1 MIADLCRIY
10 HYSLESV
17 ISMPMKQASFLW
29 GRGILAER
37 MQAYRIAGAMNG
49 VDIDK
54 EQAKA
59 KEQKRVFKTGKPSAE
74 GQAIIDRMLKEVSS
88 HD

>member
-1 MIADLCRIY
+1 
-10 HYSLESV
+10 
-17 ISMPMKQASFLW
+17 
-29 GRGILAER
+29 
-37 MQAYRIAGAMNG
+37 MNG

-59 KEQKRVFKTGKPSAE
+59 KEQKRVIKTGKPSAE
-74 GQAIIDRMLKEVSS
+74 GQAIIDRMLKEVS

>member
-54 EQAKA
+54 EQAKV
-59 KEQKRVFKTGKPSAE
+59 KEQKRVFRTGQPSPEA
-74 GQAIIDRMLKEVSS
+74 QAIIDNMLKEVS